1 MKVLLIN
8 AVCGTGST
16 GRIVADIWKALK
28 DQGHE
33 AKVAYGV
40 GHGSIVSP
48 EDQICFNNKI
58 GYYTH
63 NILAKITDKTG
74 MYSKRQTKA
83 LLKKIDEFQPDIIH
97 LHNLHGY
104 YINYPILFD
113 YLAKKDIPVVWT
125 LHDCWAYTG
134 HCVHYSANKCYQWK
148 NECVDCANMKEYP
161 TCWFKGCVKQN
172 FEIKKKVFTSVKHMI
187 ITTPSQWLANEV
199 QKSFLSIYPIKT
211 IYDAIDL
218 TIFKPTETSF
228 KEKYGLEN
236 KIMILAVANVW
247 SERKGLGDIV
257 KLQESIDKNKVIVV
271 VGVSEKQKKELPKSI
286 ISIER
291 TADLQELVQIYSAAD
306 VFVNLSVE
314 ETFGMVTAE
323 ALACGTPVVT
333 YDQTAV
339 PEVADADS
347 GIVIHAGDIEGVI
360 EAIDAAL
367 KLDSRRVMNRA
378 TLFSKN
384 KEIDQFIT
392 LYKAMMYEDGK
403 SHE

>member
-104 YINYPILFD
+104 YINYPILFE
-113 YLAKKDIPVVWT
+113 YLAEKDIPVVWT

-134 HCVHYSANKCYQWK
+134 HCAYYSANQCALWKAGCEKCEYLQ
-148 NECVDCANMKEYP
+148 EYP
-161 TCWFKGCVKQN
+161 RCYFNGN
-172 FEIKKKVFTSVKHMI
+172 ARNNYKKKKTAFTSVSRMI
-187 ITTPSQWLANEV
+187 ITTPSNWLANEV
-199 QKSFLSIYPIKT
+199 KKSFLSKYPVLT
-211 IYDAIDL
+211 VYDAIDL
-218 TIFKPTETSF
+218 NLFKPTASDF
-228 KEKYGLEN
+228 KNAQGINSKL
-236 KIMILAVANVW
+236 MILSVANVW
-247 SERKGLGDIV
+247 EKRKGLDDIV
-257 KLQESIDKNKVIVV
+257 KLSKVLDSNKVLVI
-271 VGVSEKQKKELPKSI
+271 VGVDEEQKKKLPTDI
-286 ISIER
+286 IAIER
-291 TADLQELVQIYSAAD
+291 TANLDELVKIYSAAD

-323 ALACGTPVVT
+323 ALACGTPVVA
-333 YDQTAV
+333 YDKTAV
-339 PEVADADS
+339 PEVVDKQSGVIVHAGNIQELVS
-347 GIVIHAGDIEGVI
+347 GIKKAQSISSENARKRAEMFDKKIEI
-360 EAIDAAL
+360 ERFMSIYQL
-367 KLDSRRVMNRA
+367 LMEK
-378 TLFSKN
+378 
-384 KEIDQFIT
+384 
-392 LYKAMMYEDGK
+392 
-403 SHE
+403 

>member
-48 EDQICFNNKI
+48 EDQIRFNNKI

-83 LLKKIDEFQPDIIH
+83 LLKRIDEFQPDIIH

-104 YINYPILFD
+104 YINYPILFE

-134 HCVHYSANKCYQWK
+134 HCVHYSANKCYQWRT
-148 NECVDCANMKEYP
+148 ECVDCANMKEYP
-161 TCWFKGCVKQN
+161 TCWFKGCVKKN
-172 FEIKKKVFTSVKHMI
+172 YEIKKKVFTSVKHMI

-228 KEKYGLEN
+228 KEKYELEN

-247 SERKGLGDIV
+247 SERKGLRDIV
-257 KLQESIDKNKVIVV
+257 RLQESIDKNKVIVV
-271 VGVSEKQKKELPKSI
+271 VGVSEKQQKELPKSI

-339 PEVADADS
+339 PEVADVDS
-347 GIVIHAGDIEGVI
+347 GIVIHEGDIEGVRD
-360 EAIDAAL
+360 AIDAAL

-378 TLFSKN
+378 TMFSKN

-392 LYKAMMYEDGK
+392 LYKMMIYEDGK

>member
-74 MYSKRQTKA
+74 MYSKRETKE

-104 YINYPILFD
+104 YINYPILFE

-134 HCVHYSANKCYQWK
+134 HCAYYSANQCALWKTDCEKCEHLQ
-148 NECVDCANMKEYP
+148 EYP
-161 TCWFKGCVKQN
+161 RCYFNGNTKN
-172 FEIKKKVFTSVKHMI
+172 NYKKKKAAFTSVSRMI
-187 ITTPSQWLANEV
+187 ITTPSNWLANEV
-199 QKSFLSIYPIKT
+199 KKSFLSKYPILT
-211 IYDAIDL
+211 VYNAIDL
-218 TIFKPTETSF
+218 NIFKPTASDF
-228 KEKYGLEN
+228 KTVHG
-236 KIMILAVANVW
+236 IGSQQMILSVANVW
-247 SERKGLGDIV
+247 EKRKGLDDIV
-257 KLQESIDKNKVIVV
+257 ELSKVLDSNKVLVI
-271 VGVSEKQKKELPKSI
+271 VGVDEDQKKKLPTDI
-286 ISIER
+286 IAIKR
-291 TADLQELVQIYSAAD
+291 TANLDELVKIYSAAD

-323 ALACGTPVVT
+323 ALACGTPVVA
-333 YDQTAV
+333 YDKTAV
-339 PEVADADS
+339 PEVVDKQSGVIVHAGNIQELVS
-347 GIVIHAGDIEGVI
+347 GISKAQSISSENARRRAEMFDKKTEIE
-360 EAIDAAL
+360 
-367 KLDSRRVMNRA
+367 R
-378 TLFSKN
+378 F
-384 KEIDQFIT
+384 
-392 LYKAMMYEDGK
+392 MYIYQMSMEK
-403 SHE
+403 

>member
-74 MYSKRQTKA
+74 MYSKRETKD

-104 YINYPILFD
+104 YINYPILFE

-134 HCVHYSANKCYQWK
+134 HCAYYSANQCALWKTDCEKCEHLQ
-148 NECVDCANMKEYP
+148 EYP
-161 TCWFKGCVKQN
+161 RCYFNGNTKN
-172 FEIKKKVFTSVKHMI
+172 NYKKKKAAFTSVSRMI
-187 ITTPSQWLANEV
+187 ITTPSNWLANEV
-199 QKSFLSIYPIKT
+199 KKSFLSKYPILT
-211 IYDAIDL
+211 VYDAIDL
-218 TIFKPTETSF
+218 NIFKPTASDF
-228 KEKYGLEN
+228 KTVHG
-236 KIMILAVANVW
+236 IGSQQMILSVANVW
-247 SERKGLGDIV
+247 EKRKGLDDIV
-257 KLQESIDKNKVIVV
+257 ELSKVLDSNKVLVI
-271 VGVSEKQKKELPKSI
+271 VGVDEDQKKKLPTDI
-286 ISIER
+286 IAIKR
-291 TADLQELVQIYSAAD
+291 TANLDELVKIYSAAD

-323 ALACGTPVVT
+323 ALACGTPVVA
-333 YDQTAV
+333 YDKTAV
-339 PEVADADS
+339 PEVVDKQSGVIVHAGNIQELVS
-347 GIVIHAGDIEGVI
+347 GIRKAQSISSENARRRAEMFDKKTEIE
-360 EAIDAAL
+360 
-367 KLDSRRVMNRA
+367 R
-378 TLFSKN
+378 F
-384 KEIDQFIT
+384 
-392 LYKAMMYEDGK
+392 MYIYQMSMEK
-403 SHE
+403 

>member
-33 AKVAYGV
+33 VKVAYGV

-74 MYSKRQTKA
+74 MYSKRETKE

-104 YINYPILFD
+104 YINYPILFE

-134 HCVHYSANKCYQWK
+134 HCAYYSANQCALWKTDCEKCEHLQ
-148 NECVDCANMKEYP
+148 EYP
-161 TCWFKGCVKQN
+161 RCYFNGNTKN
-172 FEIKKKVFTSVKHMI
+172 NYKKKKAAFTSVSRMI
-187 ITTPSQWLANEV
+187 ITTPSNWLANEV
-199 QKSFLSIYPIKT
+199 KKSFLSKYPILT
-211 IYDAIDL
+211 VYDAIDL
-218 TIFKPTETSF
+218 NIFKPTASDF
-228 KEKYGLEN
+228 KTIHG
-236 KIMILAVANVW
+236 IGSQQMILSVANVW
-247 SERKGLGDIV
+247 EKRKGLDDIV
-257 KLQESIDKNKVIVV
+257 ELSKVLDSNKVLVI
-271 VGVSEKQKKELPKSI
+271 VGVDEDQKKKLPTDI
-286 ISIER
+286 IAIKR
-291 TADLQELVQIYSAAD
+291 TANLDELVKIYSAAD

-323 ALACGTPVVT
+323 ALACGTPVVA
-333 YDQTAV
+333 YDKTAV
-339 PEVADADS
+339 PEVVDKQSGVIVHAGNIQELVS
-347 GIVIHAGDIEGVI
+347 GIRKAQSISSENARRRAEMFDKKTEIE
-360 EAIDAAL
+360 
-367 KLDSRRVMNRA
+367 R
-378 TLFSKN
+378 F
-384 KEIDQFIT
+384 
-392 LYKAMMYEDGK
+392 MYIYQMSMEK
-403 SHE
+403 

>member
-74 MYSKRQTKA
+74 MYSKRETKE

-104 YINYPILFD
+104 YINYPILFE

-134 HCVHYSANKCYQWK
+134 HCAYYSANQCALWKTDCEKCEHLQ
-148 NECVDCANMKEYP
+148 EYP
-161 TCWFKGCVKQN
+161 RCYFNGNTKN
-172 FEIKKKVFTSVKHMI
+172 NYKKKKAAFTSVSRMI
-187 ITTPSQWLANEV
+187 ITTPSNWLANEV
-199 QKSFLSIYPIKT
+199 KKSFLSKYPILT
-211 IYDAIDL
+211 VYNAIDL
-218 TIFKPTETSF
+218 NIFKPTASDF
-228 KEKYGLEN
+228 KTVHG
-236 KIMILAVANVW
+236 IGSQQMILSVANVW
-247 SERKGLGDIV
+247 EKRKGLDDIV
-257 KLQESIDKNKVIVV
+257 ELSKVLDSNKVLVI
-271 VGVSEKQKKELPKSI
+271 VGVDEDQKKKLPTDI
-286 ISIER
+286 IAIKR
-291 TADLQELVQIYSAAD
+291 TANLDELVKIYSAAD

-323 ALACGTPVVT
+323 ALACGTPVVA
-333 YDQTAV
+333 YDKTAV
-339 PEVADADS
+339 PEVVDKQSGVIVHAGNIQELVS
-347 GIVIHAGDIEGVI
+347 GIRKAQSISSENARRRAEMFDKKTEIE
-360 EAIDAAL
+360 
-367 KLDSRRVMNRA
+367 R
-378 TLFSKN
+378 F
-384 KEIDQFIT
+384 
-392 LYKAMMYEDGK
+392 MYIYQMSMEK
-403 SHE
+403 

>member
-74 MYSKRQTKA
+74 MYSKRETKE

-104 YINYPILFD
+104 YINYPILFE

-134 HCVHYSANKCYQWK
+134 HCAYYSANQCALWKTDCEKCEHLQ
-148 NECVDCANMKEYP
+148 EYP
-161 TCWFKGCVKQN
+161 RCYFNGNTKN
-172 FEIKKKVFTSVKHMI
+172 NYKKKKAVFTSVSRMI
-187 ITTPSQWLANEV
+187 ITTPSNWLANEV
-199 QKSFLSIYPIKT
+199 KKSFLSKYPILT
-211 IYDAIDL
+211 VYDAIDL
-218 TIFKPTETSF
+218 NIFKPTASDF
-228 KEKYGLEN
+228 KTVHG
-236 KIMILAVANVW
+236 IGSQQMILSVANVW
-247 SERKGLGDIV
+247 EKRKGLDDIV
-257 KLQESIDKNKVIVV
+257 ELSKVLDSNKVLVI
-271 VGVSEKQKKELPKSI
+271 VGVDEDQKKKLPTDI
-286 ISIER
+286 IAIKR
-291 TADLQELVQIYSAAD
+291 TANLDELVKIYSAAD

-323 ALACGTPVVT
+323 ALACGTPVVA
-333 YDQTAV
+333 YDKTAV
-339 PEVADADS
+339 PEVVDKQSGVIVHAGNIQELVS
-347 GIVIHAGDIEGVI
+347 GIRKAQSISSENARRRAEMFDKKTEIE
-360 EAIDAAL
+360 
-367 KLDSRRVMNRA
+367 R
-378 TLFSKN
+378 F
-384 KEIDQFIT
+384 
-392 LYKAMMYEDGK
+392 MYIYQMSMEK
-403 SHE
+403 